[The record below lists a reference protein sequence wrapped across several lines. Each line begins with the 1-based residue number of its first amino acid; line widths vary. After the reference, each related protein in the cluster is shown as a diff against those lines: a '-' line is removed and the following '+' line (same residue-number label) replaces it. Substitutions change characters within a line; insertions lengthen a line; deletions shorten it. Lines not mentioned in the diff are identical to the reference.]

1 MPDQPQQRPKTAAE
15 HLRALIACQSV
26 TPADGGAQDYLAELL
41 GGAGF
46 KVERLTF
53 SEPGMPDIH
62 NLFAS
67 VGSGSPHLVFGGHTD
82 VVPPGDEARWT
93 HGPFSG
99 DAVDG
104 SIYGRGA
111 VDMKGGIA
119 AFITAALDWTAQGP
133 RQGAL
138 SLAITG
144 DEEGPA
150 INGTRKLLDWASAAG
165 HRFDAAIVGEPT
177 SQKRVGD
184 TIKIGRRGSLSG
196 TIVVRGRQGHV
207 AYPHL
212 ADNPVPELVRI
223 LGRLN
228 ALEIDDGSPGFQ
240 ASNFEV
246 TGLSTDN
253 SAFNVIPGEARARFN
268 IRFNDLWSPISLN
281 ALLRS
286 EIVEVAERD
295 VEIVYEPNPSEAF
308 LTEPGPLVD
317 TIRAAIKSVT
327 GLDTENSTGGGT
339 SDARYFR
346 NFCPVVEFG
355 PVGDTMHQTDERIP
369 LADLETLTAIY
380 REFLDRF
387 FGQRR

>member
-1 MPDQPQQRPKTAAE
+1 MPDRPRNAAD
-15 HLRALIACQSV
+15 HLRSLIACRSV
-26 TPADGGAQDYLAELL
+26 TPADDGAQDYLANVLSS
-41 GGAGF
+41 AGF

-53 SEPGMPDIH
+53 SEPGLPDIA
-62 NLFAS
+62 NLFATI
-67 VGSGSPHLVFGGHTD
+67 GSGGPHLVFGGHTD

-93 HGPFSG
+93 HPPFS
-99 DAVDG
+99 AEMADG
-104 SIYGRGA
+104 AIYGRGA

-119 AFITAALDWTAQGP
+119 AFLAATLDWVAGAP
-133 RQGAL
+133 RQGTL

-150 INGTRKLLDWASAAG
+150 VNGTRKLIDWAAAAG
-165 HRFDAAIVGEPT
+165 HRFDAALVGEPT

-196 TIVVRGRQGHV
+196 TIIVRGKQGHV

-223 LGRLN
+223 LHRLQK
-228 ALEIDDGSPGFQ
+228 LEVDDGSPGFQ
-240 ASNFEV
+240 GSNFEV
-246 TGLSTDN
+246 TGLATDN

-268 IRFNDLWSPISLN
+268 IRFNDRWSPMSLN

-295 VEIVYEPNPSEAF
+295 VEIDYEPNPSEAF

-317 TIRAAIKSVT
+317 TIRAAIKAVT
-327 GLDTENSTGGGT
+327 GSEPEKSTSGGT

-346 NFCPVVEFG
+346 TVCPVVECG
-355 PVGDTMHQTDERIP
+355 PVGNTMHQADERIP
-369 LADLETLTAIY
+369 LDDLETLTAIY
-380 REFLDRF
+380 RDFLDRF
-387 FGQRR
+387 FGQSR